1 MTIITHS
8 EDLTILIAVADSGG
22 FSAAAEQLDIQVA
35 KVSRAVARVE
45 KQLNTT
51 LFSRTTRRV
60 ELTEEGSLFIE
71 KVRVGLEKLSEAEEW
86 LKIRHEKPS
95 GRLRIDS
102 ASPFI
107 LHQITPHIKDFSQRY
122 PLIDIELSASDGI
135 INLLEKRT
143 DLAIRIGKLEDST
156 LHARVLGHSKL
167 WLVASPEY
175 LQLSGVPE
183 TPQQLLSHRLLGFI
197 PPSALNNWSVGSGI
211 NITPDIAVSNGEVLR
226 QLCLEG
232 NGIACLSNFMVQ
244 RDIEKGDLVVILA
257 EQMQSPHPR
266 EVVQAV
272 YYRNT
277 ALSSRIKLFIDFIE
291 QRLTL

>member
-60 ELTEEGSLFIE
+60 ELTEEGSQFIE

-86 LKIRHEKPS
+86 LKVRHEKPS

-122 PLIDIELSASDGI
+122 PMIDIELSASDGI

-167 WLVASPEY
+167 WLVASPGY
-175 LQLSGVPE
+175 LQLSGIPQTPE
-183 TPQQLLSHRLLGFI
+183 QLLSHRLLGFI
-197 PPSALNNWSVGSGI
+197 PPSNLNHWSVGSGI
-211 NITPDIAVSNGEVLR
+211 TITPDIAASNGEVLR

-244 RDIEKGDLVVILA
+244 RDIEKGKLMVILA
-257 EQMQSPHPR
+257 GQMQSPHPR
-266 EVVQAV
+266 EVVRAV

-291 QRLTL
+291 QRIVL